1 MCGGGEGSVALVIPG
16 CVFGNRILVP
26 IRVRGLLSRV
36 FVSEKCGVLYTV
48 L

>member
-1 MCGGGEGSVALVIPG
+1 VILG
-16 CVFGNRILVP
+16 CVFGNWILVP
-26 IRVRGLLSRV
+26 IRVRELLSRV